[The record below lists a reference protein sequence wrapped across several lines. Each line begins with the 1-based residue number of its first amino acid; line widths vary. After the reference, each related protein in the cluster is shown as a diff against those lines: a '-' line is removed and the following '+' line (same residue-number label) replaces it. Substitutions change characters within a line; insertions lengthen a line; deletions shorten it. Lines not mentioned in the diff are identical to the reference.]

1 MPGRL
6 QNSRLRATSQQ
17 QVATVQSSIRTV
29 VVSSRGC
36 SLPAGCANGGPLPLY
51 HTRRSPP
58 RRTFTCRLFESGLS
72 FSSPRHGPLVVPFRI
87 HLAAVAT
94 YRLNCH
100 DGCGLLLLR
109 QYADPHSYGPL
120 ALLPARIGAEQPDTD
135 APPLTA
141 LTLALVI
148 RSGSDLQRYIQ
159 DNVWSLWTQLFRELS
174 IPCDDLAAPPA
185 EIRDALAQYQ
195 REDLAA

>member
-1 MPGRL
+1 MF
-6 QNSRLRATSQQ
+6 
-17 QVATVQSSIRTV
+17 
-29 VVSSRGC
+29 
-36 SLPAGCANGGPLPLY
+36 
-51 HTRRSPP
+51 TRR
-58 RRTFTCRLFESGLS
+58 LYASGLS
-72 FSSPRHGPLVVPFRI
+72 FSSPRHGPLVLPFRI

-100 DGCGLLLLR
+100 DGCGLLLFR
-109 QYADPHSYGPL
+109 QHADPHSYGPL
-120 ALLPARIGAEQPDTD
+120 ALLPARMGAEQPDTD

-148 RSGSDLQRYIQ
+148 RGGSDLQRCIQ

-185 EIRDALAQYQ
+185 EIREALAQYQ
-195 REDLAA
+195 REELMA